1 MKQCK
6 KLRDELDSYCRQIP
20 CKSFNGSKYDINLIK
35 KYLAVHLKMHDSKT
49 IFTVKRNNQ
58 YACLSNEN
66 FKFLDITQYLAPGVN
81 YASFLKAFDVKESK
95 GFFPYE
101 WFTSLDKLDH

>member
-1 MKQCK
+1 
-6 KLRDELDSYCRQIP
+6 
-20 CKSFNGSKYDINLIK
+20 
-35 KYLAVHLKMHDSKT
+35 MHENKT

-66 FKFLDITQYLAPGVN
+66 FKFLDITQYLAPVVN
-81 YASFLKAFDVKESK
+81 YATFIKAFDVKESK

-101 WFTSLDKLDH
+101 WFTSVDKLVHTELPPFGPAWFSSLKNDSVLNDGIKTPRRKLRFNSV